1 MARTPARSPL
11 RTPSPRAPRR
21 RARRS
26 PAALVCAAALA
37 AAALAGPHTTPAG
50 AAARPAGIPA
60 TGTGC
65 GSTVGKVTLDTTYD
79 PATGR
84 YLLADLRR
92 ADHRTYDLN
101 GATTGTG
108 TLVTDDDNVWCEGG
122 PQAAAVDAHYVNA
135 VVWDYYLTVHGR
147 KGGVYPDGRGG
158 CGRVHYGD
166 RYQNVIWRDSCLTYG
181 DGADPA
187 RPLTRIDAGGHML
200 TQVLVAATAGLS
212 PYSGESA
219 ALAFAT
225 NDIFGVSAE
234 FFADNAADPGDYLVA
249 EATGADGTTTALRH
263 MDRPSRDG
271 HAKDSWYPGIGAT
284 FPGDAAGPAEHFFY
298 LLSEG
303 SGPKVIGGVAY
314 DSPTHDGRPVAG
326 AGRAVAERIWFRA
339 LTLYMTP
346 TTNYK
351 AARTAT
357 LRAAAD
363 LHGADS
369 APYRAVAAAWAAVN
383 VV

>member
-1 MARTPARSPL
+1 M
-11 RTPSPRAPRR
+11 PRG
-21 RARRS
+21 RARHS
-26 PAALVCAAALA
+26 PAALACAVVLA
-37 AAALAGPHTTPAG
+37 VAVLAGPYAAPAD

-84 YLLADLRR
+84 YLLADTRR
-92 ADHRTYDLN
+92 GDHRTYDLA

-122 PQAAAVDAHYVNA
+122 PQAAAVDAHYANA

-147 KGGVYPDGRGG
+147 KGGVRPDGRGG
-158 CGRVHYGD
+158 CSRVHYGD
-166 RYQNVIWRDSCLTYG
+166 HYQNVIWRDSCLAYG

-187 RPLTRIDAGGHML
+187 WPPTRIDAAGYML
-200 TQVLVAATAGLS
+200 TQVLVAATADLS

-219 ALAFAT
+219 ALAVAT
-225 NDIFGVSAE
+225 SDIFGVSAE

-249 EATGADGTTTALRH
+249 ERTGPDGTLTAARH
-263 MDRPSRDG
+263 LDRPSKDG
-271 HAKDSWYPGIGAT
+271 HAKDSWYPGIGST
-284 FPGDAAGPAEHFFY
+284 FPRDAAGPAEHFFY

-326 AGRAVAERIWFRA
+326 IGRAAAERIWFRA
-339 LTLYMTP
+339 LTVYMTS

-351 AARTAT
+351 AARAAT

-363 LHGADS
+363 LYGTGG
-369 APYRAVAAAWAAVN
+369 APYRAVEAAWTAVN